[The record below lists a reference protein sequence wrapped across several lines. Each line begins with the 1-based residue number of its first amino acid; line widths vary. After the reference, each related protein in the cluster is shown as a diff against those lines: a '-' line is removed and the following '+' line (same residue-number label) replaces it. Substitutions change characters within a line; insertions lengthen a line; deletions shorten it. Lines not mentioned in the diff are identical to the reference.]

1 MLLTITATL
10 VVLSLSMIA
19 FRQETFCNHAGW
31 SGWTTL
37 YLRKELERM
46 MKEESLLLEELQLR
60 LDAEV

>member
-1 MLLTITATL
+1 
-10 VVLSLSMIA
+10 MIA